1 MRIALLSPF
10 TSGPLR
16 GNTIT
21 VQRIYQYLP
30 TVGCDPLLISLD
42 TVTLRQARQ
51 MIDQHQSQL
60 LHAFHAFH
68 GGSAARQL
76 TAQSNCPYLITMTG
90 SDLYDP
96 DFYSHPETLLAL
108 KHAAAITCF
117 DQVAADQ
124 LTSCHPELA
133 TEVRVIPQ
141 GVTPLPVRAPV
152 ARPANSFIILL
163 PAAIRP
169 VKGVLEA
176 FTALAPL
183 ADQNPK
189 LQLWVAGGDLDA
201 DYAAQ
206 VRQQA
211 AALPWVRLLGEVPHQ
226 RMGDLFAAC
235 DLVLNYSRFEG
246 GMANTLLEAMASAR
260 PVIARDVAGN
270 RSLIQQG
277 ETGWL
282 FQDQQQLRQLLQH
295 LLAHP
300 ELLKEPGAAA
310 KALVTTRFSPQ
321 HETANLAA
329 LYAKVM
335 QTIEHLRV

>member
-42 TVTLRQARQ
+42 TVTLRQAQ
-51 MIDQHQSQL
+51 QLIDRFQPEL
-60 LHAFHAFH
+60 LHAFHAYH
-68 GGSAARQL
+68 SGPAARL
-76 TAQSNCPYLITMTG
+76 LALRNRRPYLITMTG

-96 DFYSHPETLLAL
+96 NFYNHPDTLLAL
-108 KHAAAITCF
+108 QDAAAITCF
-117 DQVAADQ
+117 DPLAAEE
-124 LTSCHPELA
+124 LTRRHPELRA
-133 TEVRVIPQ
+133 RVQVIPQ
-141 GVTPLPVRAPV
+141 GVTPLAASEPFPRQPG
-152 ARPANSFIILL
+152 SFIILL
-163 PAAIRP
+163 PVAIRP

-183 ADQNPK
+183 ADQNPQ

-211 AALPWVRLLGEVPHQ
+211 AALPWVQLMGEVPHQ

-300 ELLKEPGAAA
+300 KLLKEPGAAA
-310 KALVTTRFSPQ
+310 KMLVTTRFSPQ
-321 HETANLAA
+321 HEAASLAA

-335 QTIEHLRV
+335 QAIEHLRV